1 MRFDGLLG
9 EEESHADLA
18 IHETIRDQLE
28 NLDLPRSRLL
38 LQLLKGAGKRDDL
51 SAAATSL
58 RNRVESTAVVDIA
71 GQDLLALGSVHGNG
85 PIGLDPQPL

>member
-9 EEESHADLA
+9 EEKSHADLA

-28 NLDLPRSRLL
+28 NLDLARSRLL
-38 LQLLKGAGKRDDL
+38 LQLLQWAGKRDDL
-51 SAAATSL
+51 SATATSF
-58 RNRVESTAVVDIA
+58 RYRVESAAMVDIT

-85 PIGLDPQPL
+85 PIGLDPRPL

>member
-28 NLDLPRSRLL
+28 NLDLARSRLL
-38 LQLLKGAGKRDDL
+38 LQLLRGPENGMT
-51 SAAATSL
+51 SAPPPRRFATAS
-58 RNRVESTAVVDIA
+58 NRRLWST
-71 GQDLLALGSVHGNG
+71 
-85 PIGLDPQPL
+85 